1 VKAIFEYW
9 GRKGQAFFATVIALI
24 IVGMADKQAAEAI
37 GWCIVG
43 AFGIFCGANS
53 AVTIGTTK
61 SKRFNPAKP
70 LPGQPVEQ
78 EQPDQ

>member
-43 AFGIFCGANS
+43 AFGIQVQ
-53 AVTIGTTK
+53 AV
-61 SKRFNPAKP
+61 
-70 LPGQPVEQ
+70 QPRQ
-78 EQPDQ
+78 APPWAAG